1 MVLLIL
7 FFFSLLFSERLVFV
21 QTLQLFGYIFKIL
34 NKDELFLI
42 TIRDLKYNIRNH
54 IYTNMN
60 NMNDWLDLYLL

>member
-1 MVLLIL
+1 MVPLIL

>member
-7 FFFSLLFSERLVFV
+7 FFFLLFSERLVFV

-42 TIRDLKYNIRNH
+42 TIRDLKCNIRNH

-60 NMNDWLDLYLL
+60 NINDWLDLYLL